1 MSFVVR
7 GNKAVEDPGI
17 SERVGGGTVEFFFG
31 GWGLGVVLISKIS
44 KKKNPNKSSWEGA
57 PSALVLDPPF

>member
-17 SERVGGGTVEFFFG
+17 SERVGGEGHGRIFFWG
-31 GWGLGVVLISKIS
+31 GGVVLISKIS
-44 KKKNPNKSSWEGA
+44 KKKTPNKSSWEGA